1 MYYMDLRLVVKRKHK
16 ARRESMTSY
25 LQGKVCMCPTCFLQM
40 TIYSLAERNGNRS
53 WTSYICISKH
63 WVSKLIWR
71 KTIFFFFFWWVNCIL
86 HSQSLKVIGFYTFKF
101 QNLDFIPMKFGFY
114 ILTFQN
120 LDFIPSNFEM

>member
-53 WTSYICISKH
+53 WTSYICIGKH

-71 KTIFFFFFWWVNCIL
+71 KMIFFFFFLVGKLHITFLRFGSDWIL
-86 HSQSLKVIGFYTFKF
+86 HLQVSEFGFYPHEVWILHLDVSEFGFYTLKF
-101 QNLDFIPMKFGFY
+101 
-114 ILTFQN
+114 
-120 LDFIPSNFEM
+120 

>member
-53 WTSYICISKH
+53 WTSYICIGKH
-63 WVSKLIWR
+63 WVSNLIWR
-71 KTIFFFFFWWVNCIL
+71 KMIFFFFFFLVGKLHITFLKFGSDWIL
-86 HSQSLKVIGFYTFKF
+86 HLQVSEFGFYT
-101 QNLDFIPMKFGFY
+101 
-114 ILTFQN
+114 LTFQN